1 MYKITLSTKIILVAS
16 EGKNSS
22 LLLSDTSHSKCLS
35 MASNLLSIIE
45 EAELAN
51 DGESRIS
58 ITISIGLTEVNRN
71 EKFEDVYKRV
81 DKLLYTAKQNG
92 RNRIECDLII

>member
-1 MYKITLSTKIILVAS
+1 
-16 EGKNSS
+16 
-22 LLLSDTSHSKCLS
+22 